1 MLTTADGVAAEAP
14 DPLGTPADAPPDA
27 FCVTGTSIGPPEL
40 TPASISDRALAWT
53 TFSASERMFAPG
65 RTGTTLVL
73 LAAGWKD
80 RRSAPMAD
88 PIADAAGASDQA

>member
-1 MLTTADGVAAEAP
+1 
-14 DPLGTPADAPPDA
+14 
-27 FCVTGTSIGPPEL
+27 
-40 TPASISDRALAWT
+40 
-53 TFSASERMFAPG
+53 MFAPG

-88 PIADAAGASDQA
+88 PIADATGASDQTPGAVTALLLEL